1 MTASKYKIENG
12 IGCQLS
18 TCHYMELSE
27 ILNFTFKNNRKYRVV
42 GKRLIEQDLPEV
54 YKMYRKE
61 FSGLKKMYQT
71 GFSRLN
77 QNKTKTY
84 LT

>member
-27 ILNFTFKNNRKYRVV
+27 ILNFTLKNNRKYRVV

-61 FSGLKKMYQT
+61 FSGLKKCTKQDFLDLT
-71 GFSRLN
+71 
-77 QNKTKTY
+77 KTKRKRT
-84 LT
+84 